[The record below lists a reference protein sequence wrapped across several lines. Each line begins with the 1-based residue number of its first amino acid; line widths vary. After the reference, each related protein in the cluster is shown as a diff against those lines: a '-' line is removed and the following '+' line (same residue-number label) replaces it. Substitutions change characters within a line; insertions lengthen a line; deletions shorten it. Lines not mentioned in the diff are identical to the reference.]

1 MLPRISQVEC
11 QDADYLLFSTGDAI
25 SNVLYRTGKWEEH
38 LLEISK
44 FMISTVERPLVLD
57 IGANLGAYSIPLAKH
72 IQGVGGE
79 VYGFE
84 PQRIVYYQF
93 CGNIF
98 LNRLDNCHAIY
109 GAVGD
114 VLGEVEIPEIDY
126 ENNLNIGAFSLEKK
140 YRELQGV
147 EGSVKKM
154 ARKVPLINLD
164 SLEMDRPPSI
174 IKIDVEGSELSVLKG
189 GSEFLSRNNYPP
201 LLLEVWNYEWFES
214 DKRQLMSYVAQLGY
228 EVVHVGASDY
238 VAQHPEN
245 SRKVD
250 FQVDG
255 SGIIRMSSR
264 LLKYSCRQRESAAL
278 VAALPDFHFV
288 F

>member
-11 QDADYLLFSTGDAI
+11 HDADYLLFSTGDAI

-44 FMISTVERPLVLD
+44 FIISTVERPLVLD

-114 VLGEVEIPEIDY
+114 ALGEVEIPEIDY
-126 ENNLNIGAFSLEKK
+126 ENNLNIGAFSLERRF
-140 YRELQGV
+140 RELQDV
-147 EGSVKKM
+147 ERSVKKV

-174 IKIDVEGSELSVLKG
+174 IKIDVEGFELSVLKG
-189 GSEFLSRNNYPP
+189 ASGFLQRNNYPP
-201 LLLEVWNYEWFES
+201 LIFEAWDYEWFES
-214 DKRQLMSYVAQLGY
+214 DKRQLMSYVAELGY
-228 EVVHVGASDY
+228 EAVHVGASDY

-245 SRKVD
+245 SRRVD
-250 FQVDG
+250 LQMGEGGV
-255 SGIIRMSSR
+255 IKMTRIR
-264 LLKYSCRQRESAAL
+264 
-278 VAALPDFHFV
+278 
-288 F
+288 

>member
-11 QDADYLLFSTGDAI
+11 HDADYLLFSTGDVI

-38 LLEISK
+38 LLDISK
-44 FMISTVERPLVLD
+44 FLLHGVDRPLILD
-57 IGANLGAYSIPLAKH
+57 IGANLGAYAIPMAKH
-72 IQGVGGE
+72 IQSVGGE
-79 VYGFE
+79 VIGFE

-114 VLGEVEIPEIDY
+114 VMGEVEIPEIEY
-126 ENNLNIGAFSLEKK
+126 ENNLNIGAFSLDKK

-147 EGSVKKM
+147 EDSVKKVT
-154 ARKVPLINLD
+154 RIVPLINLD

-174 IKIDVEGSELSVLKG
+174 IKIDAEGYELSVLKG
-189 GSEFLSRNNYPP
+189 GSEFLSRYNYPS
-201 LLLEVWNYEWFES
+201 LIFEAWNYEWFES
-214 DKRQLMSYVAQLGY
+214 DKMQLMSYVAQLGY
-228 EVVHVGASDY
+228 EVVNVGASDY

-245 SRKVD
+245 SRRVD
-250 FQVDG
+250 LQMGEGGVVKMAR
-255 SGIIRMSSR
+255 IR
-264 LLKYSCRQRESAAL
+264 
-278 VAALPDFHFV
+278 
-288 F
+288 